1 MGGSRRFTSNSDLIR
16 VSDTAILQNIFDG
29 GGTVSAWCYV
39 DSIPS
44 NGRICSKVSGSTGWS
59 FYLRSATNSLSF
71 FQYFSGTFGYR
82 EDSSSTPSLN
92 EWNHYAVTYNSSS
105 ASNRATLYQN
115 AQVYTSSTGSNPNGT
130 RESDSG
136 VDFVIGNSDD
146 ESGSFLG
153 NLAYV
158 QAWDRALSV
167 AEINESMRKPG
178 SIRNG
183 LVGFW
188 PLTDGGSTMRNL
200 AGFGNS
206 GTVSGAT
213 ESFEGSPIRSFL

>member
-39 DSIPS
+39 DSIPA
-44 NGRICSKVSGSTGWS
+44 NGRIFSKVSGSNGWS

-82 EDSSSTPSLN
+82 EDSSSTPALN

-105 ASNRATLYQN
+105 VSNRATLYQN
-115 AQVYTSSTGSNPNGT
+115 AQLYASSTGSTPNGT
-130 RESDSG
+130 RESDVG
-136 VDFVIGNSDD
+136 IDFVIGNSDD

-178 SIRNG
+178 SVLTN
-183 LVGFW
+183 LVGYW
-188 PLTDGGSTMRNL
+188 PCIGADSTEPDFTGN
-200 AGFGNS
+200 GNS
-206 GTVSGAT
+206 GAVTGTSISTNGP
-213 ESFEGSPIRSFL
+213 PIRSF